1 MPWPSASE
9 VAAPSRRVPY
19 TIPASGSQYLPPQ
32 QSRKHN
38 SCLLG
43 SSTSPPLTW
52 AASQVAIPHDRL
64 ARPSADRRPVPP
76 LKLERDPEEAGGK
89 HLLRREQAMRQAGER
104 EYMLRLRQQIAER
117 TRDYNRMPRG
127 REHQSDYFESG
138 EGSQNMI
145 SKGGERQ
152 THFLS
157 WPERMWGRALRESPM
172 HCGRALRERGGPG
185 VHEPNASAFHPS
197 RPSTEGVVHANG
209 HVAKPKADTV
219 VRI

>member
-1 MPWPSASE
+1 MP
-9 VAAPSRRVPY
+9 R

-38 SCLLG
+38 SFLLG

-52 AASQVAIPHDRL
+52 AASQVALPLDRL
-64 ARPSADRRPVPP
+64 ARPSANRRTVPP
-76 LKLERDPEEAGGK
+76 LKLERNYERDPEETGGK
-89 HLLRREQAMRQAGER
+89 HLLRREQAMHQAGER

-185 VHEPNASAFHPS
+185 VYEHNASAFHPS
-197 RPSTEGVVHANG
+197 RPSTAGGVDANG
-209 HVAKPKADTV
+209 HVGKPKADIRADTV